1 MGCWRKHVDALLTV
15 GTQKYQILIL
25 LKNACVEKT
34 VSNNQYKVLEIYGFN
49 TAENRRKEGYN

>member
-1 MGCWRKHVDALLTV
+1 MDALLRA

-25 LKNACVEKT
+25 LKNACVGKT
-34 VSNNQYKVLEIYGFN
+34 VPNNQYKVLEIYGFN

>member
-1 MGCWRKHVDALLTV
+1 MDALLTV